1 MPCFFNALAP
11 VDATGVCRL
20 NRIAQNALF
29 RAFKV
34 GLQTTI
40 APRSAVQCLQTNTA
54 KPNQAG
60 GRRQGYIKG
69 PFADYGEKGKPFP
82 CMLMVV
88 AVAVAV
94 KFARQA

>member
-1 MPCFFNALAP
+1 MGSPLCL
-11 VDATGVCRL
+11 VSVR
-20 NRIAQNALF
+20 
-29 RAFKV
+29 K
-34 GLQTTI
+34 QT
-40 APRSAVQCLQTNTA
+40 P
-54 KPNQAG
+54 PNPTKAG

-82 CMLMVV
+82 CVLRVV